1 MSGEGIE
8 GLGLERLLKS
18 IDDSNKSISE
28 SISEI
33 KDYMIHND
41 YRHAAT
47 EAKVEVLKADFTIM
61 LEIMESRRSIWE
73 SLKKVKWAV
82 TLVAMGILTA
92 AGTGVY
98 NYIAKPIPAIN
109 QHKEAIKAAIKPITK
124 DLIK

>member
-28 SISEI
+28 SIAEI

-61 LEIMESRRSIWE
+61 LEIMESRRSMWE
-73 SLKKVKWAV
+73 SLKKVKWVV
-82 TLVAMGILTA
+82 TLLAMGILTA
-92 AGTGVY
+92 AGTGIY
-98 NYIAKPIPAIN
+98 NYIASQPAIN
-109 QHKEAIKAAIKPITK
+109 QHKEVPKAAIKPITK